1 MLSIQIDTKNLE
13 LVIYHQFNNIKLS
26 FFASHMKSGFP
37 LCRFDRCCTIIRCT
51 LEYAQCCCSF
61 CKGLKCTCQVF
72 RKSILIR
79 SVALRNCSRGVRQ
92 LSSKHLCKLI
102 VYASLVQKSWEFCLE
117 GEFENKRKFVF
128 AILYFLTH
136 QKSQKNNS
144 EFVRTNKKKCKI
156 ICTQKGNSL
165 KDVIF
170 AMLSMT
176 EK

>member
-1 MLSIQIDTKNLE
+1 M
-13 LVIYHQFNNIKLS
+13 IKLS

-37 LCRFDRCCTIIRCT
+37 LCRFNRCCTIIRYSRVCT
-51 LEYAQCCCSF
+51 MLLFILQS
-61 CKGLKCTCQVF
+61 LKCTCQVF

-128 AILYFLTH
+128 AILYFLTL
-136 QKSQKNNS
+136 QKNNS
-144 EFVRTNKKKCKI
+144 EFVRTSKKV

>member
-1 MLSIQIDTKNLE
+1 MLSIQIDTKSLD

-26 FFASHMKSGFP
+26 FFASHMKSSFN
-37 LCRFDRCCTIIRCT
+37 LCTVFFNRCCTIIGYSRVCT
-51 LEYAQCCCSF
+51 MLLFILQS
-61 CKGLKCTCQVF
+61 LKCTCQVF

-128 AILYFLTH
+128 ALQFFT
-136 QKSQKNNS
+136 
-144 EFVRTNKKKCKI
+144 F
-156 ICTQKGNSL
+156 
-165 KDVIF
+165 
-170 AMLSMT
+170 
-176 EK
+176 